1 MMHMMG
7 RIHKIER
14 KFNAKAE
21 RLAYRPSS
29 FGPFFNGVCRNA
41 GICAGGC
48 LHRTVLI
55 VFPTAF
61 SIRIE

>member
-21 RLAYRPSS
+21 RLAYRHPVWSV
-29 FGPFFNGVCRNA
+29 FNGVCRNA
-41 GICAGGC
+41 DICAGGC
-48 LHRTVLI
+48 LHRNGVDCI
-55 VFPTAF
+55 SNGI

>member
-21 RLAYRPSS
+21 RLAYRHPVWS
-29 FGPFFNGVCRNA
+29 FLMVFVGMPVFVLAAVCI
-41 GICAGGC
+41 G
-48 LHRTVLI
+48 TVLI
-55 VFPTAF
+55 VFPTACLF
-61 SIRIE
+61 G